1 MAEEKCS
8 NCCIFPTCPE
18 CKEGVLLPFSFK
30 EDVFEK
36 WKCTKCTFELRKREG
51 R

>member
-1 MAEEKCS
+1 MAENECKDCCMFPKC
-8 NCCIFPTCPE
+8 PK
-18 CKEGVLLPFSFK
+18 CKEGYLVPFSFK

-36 WKCTKCTFELRKREG
+36 WKCTHCEFELRKRD